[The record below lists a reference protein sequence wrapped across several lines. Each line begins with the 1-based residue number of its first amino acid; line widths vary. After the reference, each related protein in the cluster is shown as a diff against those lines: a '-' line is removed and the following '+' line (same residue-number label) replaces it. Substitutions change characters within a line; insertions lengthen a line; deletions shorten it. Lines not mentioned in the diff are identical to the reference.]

1 MKKYYDAVIV
11 GCGVAGCFAALHLP
25 QEADILM
32 ITKADTEDSDSFLA
46 QGGICVLKNE
56 DDYDAFYEDTM
67 HAGHYENTPESVD
80 IMIRSSRNVINQLI
94 AWDVDFR
101 RDENGE
107 LCKYQLF
114 PKPEKV
120 DICLLKGHLLFY
132 GTDYAVSLR
141 DAASRSGTASSGHRM

>member
-56 DDYDAFYEDTM
+56 DDYDAF
-67 HAGHYENTPESVD
+67 
-80 IMIRSSRNVINQLI
+80 
-94 AWDVDFR
+94 
-101 RDENGE
+101 
-107 LCKYQLF
+107 F
-114 PKPEKV
+114 PK
-120 DICLLKGHLLFY
+120 CHQS
-132 GTDYAVSLR
+132 A
-141 DAASRSGTASSGHRM
+141 HRLGCGFPPR

>member
-56 DDYDAFYEDTM
+56 SDYDAFYEDTM

-94 AWDVDFR
+94 AWQKNR
-101 RDENGE
+101 RSFPNGCRKIRTQKE
-107 LCKYQLF
+107 SMMRRKKKT
-114 PKPEKV
+114 P
-120 DICLLKGHLLFY
+120 
-132 GTDYAVSLR
+132 SL
-141 DAASRSGTASSGHRM
+141 STASVNLQRRRG